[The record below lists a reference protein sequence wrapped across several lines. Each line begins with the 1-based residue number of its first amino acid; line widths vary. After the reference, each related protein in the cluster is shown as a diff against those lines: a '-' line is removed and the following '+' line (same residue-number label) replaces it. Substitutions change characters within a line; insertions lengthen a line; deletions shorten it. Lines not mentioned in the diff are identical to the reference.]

1 MSPAIVALAAGLP
14 ALAAAAA
21 LRQQSHGHAAA
32 LTLPATQYYGTV
44 RVGDP
49 AQPFR
54 VVFDTGSGQLVL
66 PSSKC
71 DDGACRGHRRFAS
84 NSSKTAVEIGWA
96 DDPAT
101 PLQDGDDRDTKSLS
115 LLRADVSGEFVR
127 DGICLGDKGKDRLCA
142 TADFVVLTEESDDPF
157 GRLEFDG
164 VLGLAP
170 TAPDSPEFSLPQLL
184 RRGGKELGGGT
195 FAFYLSPV
203 SVGNGGEIQF
213 GGYRQDRLAS
223 QLTWAPLLHN
233 ESWQVRVDDIVIG
246 GKATGFCGKAG
257 CHALIDTG
265 SSLIMAPG
273 NVLFAVM
280 NRLGLD
286 DACANT
292 APSLGFSVSGV
303 HLELNQTDYLE
314 HDADGCRLLL
324 GSFSGSSGGPALVLG
339 YPFLRQYYTVFD
351 LERGRIGFGRANHQ
365 AKPLSEA
372 PHGTA
377 LVELVGARP

>member
-1 MSPAIVALAAGLP
+1 
-14 ALAAAAA
+14 
-21 LRQQSHGHAAA
+21 
-32 LTLPATQYYGTV
+32 V

-54 VVFDTGSGQLVL
+54 VIFDTGSGQLVL

-71 DDGACRGHRRFAS
+71 DDNACRGHRRFAS

-127 DGICLGDKGKDRLCA
+127 DGICLGDKDKDRLCA

-157 GRLEFDG
+157 GKLEFDG

-170 TAPDSPEFSLPQLL
+170 TAPDSPEFCFPQLL
-184 RRGGKELGGGT
+184 RKGGKELGAGT
-195 FAFYLSPV
+195 FALYLSP
-203 SVGNGGEIQF
+203 SGGEIQF

-233 ESWQVRVDDIVIG
+233 ESWQVRVDDIFIG
-246 GKATGFCGKAG
+246 GKATGFCGKTG

-273 NVLFAVM
+273 NMLFAVM
-280 NRLGLD
+280 NKLGVD
-286 DACANT
+286 DACGNAT
-292 APSLGFSVSGV
+292 PSLGFSVSGV
-303 HLELNQTDYLE
+303 HLELNQTDYVE

-351 LERGRIGFGRANHQ
+351 LEKSRIGFGRANHQ